1 VNEYKRWALIG
12 ALIADVAFN
21 VIVLVQNRKR
31 DRAWAKAVADDVEK
45 IPDGTAT
52 VSE

>member
-1 VNEYKRWALIG
+1 MEYKRWALIG

-21 VIVLVQNRKR
+21 VMVLLEHRKR
-31 DRAWAKAVADDVEK
+31 DRAWARAIAADEIEK
-45 IPDGTAT
+45 IPDGAAT